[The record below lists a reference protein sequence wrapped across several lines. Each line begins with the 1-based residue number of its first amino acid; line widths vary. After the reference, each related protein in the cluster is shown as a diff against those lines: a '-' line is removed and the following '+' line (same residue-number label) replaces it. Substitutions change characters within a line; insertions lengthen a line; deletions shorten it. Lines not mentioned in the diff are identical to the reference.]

1 VVLQKVFYITFSV
14 AFSAFAS
21 PSCVI
26 LPGVTHTHI
35 HTYGRIDAFSYKTRK
50 IPQKDTFSRGAFVLL
65 CVGLKGLGF
74 YRMGLCVWEYTLGSL
89 LMEWWHLHTR
99 FLLSYGATVQCIRIY
114 HTLDWRGVFFL
125 LFALLLRGR
134 AG

>member
-1 VVLQKVFYITFSV
+1 
-14 AFSAFAS
+14 
-21 PSCVI
+21 
-26 LPGVTHTHI
+26 
-35 HTYGRIDAFSYKTRK
+35 
-50 IPQKDTFSRGAFVLL
+50 VLL

-114 HTLDWRGVFFL
+114 HTLDWRGVFFCFLLYCCGAGQGRAEGLVFLMSFFNPERLLL
-125 LFALLLRGR
+125 LF
-134 AG
+134 